1 MRYLL
6 IYSVACLLSTSAVSL
21 LRLDPDETKSIASL
35 VASHGLQLLQYQIL
49 TEDGYVVT
57 LHRVVSP
64 DYDPLFYSLFRK
76 PVIIFHGVLTDTAI
90 YFMSD
95 PAGKEHEQQQNG
107 SCSDNFGVCL
117 LSTGRYDLWIPNARG
132 SRYSR
137 EHIRYTDKD
146 ARFWSYSWE
155 HIALHDLSAIIDFV
169 VHSTGHR
176 TVAYIGYSQG
186 ASTLFALMSLR
197 PSYSRIVQPFISWAP
212 GVYLSQAKTVVRPV
226 LKASRSLLTRVPGEY
241 LPSASFINPIL
252 QFPACHHS
260 IGLPLCSLA
269 LQLIFGPTEHLNVS
283 RIPTYFHFV
292 PSAISNWQV
301 AHYTQIG
308 AKGEFTR
315 FDYGSS
321 ADNYHA
327 YGLPYAPLW
336 PLWRISPHQKQL
348 VMYGRT
354 DWFVDRTDA
363 LKLIRRLRSYGL
375 DTDGY
380 EVPSNTW
387 NHIDFFMGKGA
398 GRLLYPEVIR
408 YLDLYAWH

>member
-6 IYSVACLLSTSAVSL
+6 IYCSLLLASPVSL
-21 LRLDPDETKSIASL
+21 LTVDPDGSKSLAAL
-35 VASHGLQLLQYQIL
+35 VASHGLRLLEYRVVSD
-49 TEDGYVVT
+49 DGYVVT

-64 DYDPLFYSLFRK
+64 DYDPLLYSLFRK

-90 YFMSD
+90 YFMSE
-95 PAGKEHEQQQNG
+95 PASKAAHPQNG

-117 LSTGRYDLWIPNARG
+117 LATGRYDLWMPNARG

-137 EHIRYTDKD
+137 EHLRYTDKD
-146 ARFWSYSWE
+146 ARFWAYSWE

-169 VHSTGHR
+169 VHSTGHK

-186 ASTLFALMSLR
+186 ASTLFALMSMR
-197 PSYSRIVQPFISWAP
+197 PSYSHIVQPFICWAP
-212 GVYLSQAKTVVRPV
+212 GVYLSQAKTVVRAV
-226 LKASRSLLTRVPGEY
+226 LKASRGLVTRVPGEY
-241 LPSASFINPIL
+241 VPSASFINPML
-252 QFPACHHS
+252 QFAACQHS
-260 IGLPLCSLA
+260 IGRALCSLA
-269 LQLIFGPTEHLNVS
+269 LQLIFGPTEHLNVT

-315 FDYGSS
+315 FDYGQP
-321 ADNYHA
+321 AKNYQA

-336 PLWRISPHQKQL
+336 PLWRISPRQKQV

-354 DWFVDRTDA
+354 DWFVDRSDA
-363 LKLIRRLRSYGL
+363 RKLIRRLRSYGL

-380 EVPSNTW
+380 EVPSPTW
-387 NHIDFFMGKGA
+387 NHIDFFMGRGA